1 MDDMANA
8 NTADR
13 TSAKVAGLATQDNAV
28 NRSNLSLLGVYGP
41 EESLT
46 ALVRLPSGRTRKVTR
61 GSRLSSARVVAIDA
75 QGVVLSAQ
83 GETRR
88 LAMPGS

>member
-1 MDDMANA
+1 MANA
-8 NTADR
+8 KAADG

-28 NRSNLSLLGVYGP
+28 NRSNLSLLGLFGP
-41 EESLT
+41 EDSLT

-61 GSRLSSARVVAIDA
+61 GSRLSSGRVVAIDA
-75 QGVVLSAQ
+75 QGLVLNSN

-88 LAMPGS
+88 LAIPGS